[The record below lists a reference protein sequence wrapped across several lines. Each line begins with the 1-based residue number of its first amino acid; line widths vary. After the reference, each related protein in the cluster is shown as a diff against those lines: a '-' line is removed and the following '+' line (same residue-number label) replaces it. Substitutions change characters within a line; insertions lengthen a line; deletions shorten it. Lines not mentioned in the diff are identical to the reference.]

1 MDNIALP
8 MMPPARAP
16 RPHGARR
23 IALVGN
29 PNSGK
34 TALFNRLTG
43 LRAKSSNFPGTT
55 LECRVADLKTNAGEI
70 SLLDLPGLYSLEGG
84 EMEEELAAS
93 IIKGH
98 HPGTPAPDAV
108 VAVLDATNLPRQLY
122 LASQVRE
129 LGLPMV
135 ICVTQMD
142 LARAQGIEI
151 HKETLAQELGAPV
164 VLTSARSGDGVDTLE
179 REINRLAALKE
190 PQADPFAGELTCR
203 VACAGCTACP
213 TARRHQWAA
222 QTGAKAQSAP
232 PSEMAALWTDRADRV
247 LTHPWLGVGAFA
259 LIMAGLFMAL
269 FQLASWPMDAI
280 DSAFGW
286 LAAKAVAALP
296 SGDFADFVGSGLIG
310 GVGSVLVF
318 LPQICI
324 LFFLLSLLED
334 TGYLARAAFVMDR
347 LMQKVGLPG
356 RAFVPMLSAH
366 ACAIP
371 AIMST
376 RILPNRRDRLV
387 TMLVIPLL
395 TCSARLPVYAMVA
408 ALLFRDNAAMGG
420 LVFTG
425 AYALGIIAALV
436 MAFVFR
442 HTLLKG
448 TPRDLLIE
456 LPAYKA
462 PSLRSALLTTWDR
475 GLVFLKQAGTVILLI
490 CVVLWVA
497 KTYPKLDD
505 AQVPHTM
512 VDAGHK
518 QAAMQWSQ
526 LEQDLAVPGLDEAK
540 QKELE
545 SEREALAA
553 PYRFRHT
560 ALGRLGH
567 AVQPAFAPL
576 GFDDKISV
584 GILASFAAREVIVST
599 LGMVTGQGEEADQE
613 KLTEALR
620 HEKRPDGTLLFNTA
634 TCLSLL
640 VFFVLA
646 MQCLPTQ
653 AITRRESGSWKWAAF
668 QLAYMTVLAYGAA
681 FVTYRLALWAG
692 G

>member
-8 MMPPARAP
+8 MMPPPRQP
-16 RPHGARR
+16 RPNGARR

-55 LECRVADLKTNAGEI
+55 LECRSAEFDAESGPLT
-70 SLLDLPGLYSLEGG
+70 LLDLPGLYSLEGG
-84 EMEEELAAS
+84 EMEEELAAG

-98 HPGTPAPDAV
+98 HPGTQRPDAV

-151 HKETLAQELGAPV
+151 LKETLAQELGAPV
-164 VLTSARSGDGVDTLE
+164 VLTSARSGEGINALTH
-179 REINRLAALKE
+179 EINRLAAAKE
-190 PQADPFAGELTCR
+190 AQAADPFAGELACR
-203 VACAGCTACP
+203 VACAGCTTCP
-213 TARRHQWAA
+213 AARRHQWAA

-232 PSEMAALWTDRADRV
+232 EVAPAVWVDRV
-247 LTHPWLGVGAFA
+247 DSILTHPWLGIGAFA
-259 LIMAGLFMAL
+259 LTMAVLFMAL
-269 FQLASWPMDAI
+269 FWLAKWPMDWISAAI
-280 DSAFGW
+280 GW
-286 LAAKAVAALP
+286 LGGWVSAHLP
-296 SGDFADFVGSGLIG
+296 AGDFNDFVSSGVIN

-347 LMQKVGLPG
+347 LMQKFGLPG

-371 AIMST
+371 AIMAT
-376 RILPNRRDRLV
+376 RTLPNRRDRLITV
-387 TMLVIPLL
+387 LVIPLF

-408 ALLFRDNAAMGG
+408 ALLFHDRPELGG
-420 LVFTG
+420 LVFAG
-425 AYALGIIAALV
+425 AYGLGIVAALT

-456 LPAYKA
+456 LPTYKL

-490 CVVLWVA
+490 SVILWAA
-497 KTYPKLDD
+497 KTYPKMPE
-505 AQVPHTM
+505 AQVAQSLT
-512 VDAGHK
+512 
-518 QAAMQWSQ
+518 QAEAAKIA
-526 LEQDLAVPGLDEAK
+526 DLDL
-540 QKELE
+540 Q
-545 SEREALAA
+545 LAA
-553 PYRFRHT
+553 PNLAPDQQAACEAEKDAIAAPHRFRHT
-560 ALGRLGH
+560 VLGRVGH
-567 AVQPAFAPL
+567 AVQPVFAPL
-576 GFDDKISV
+576 GFNEKISV
-584 GILASFAAREVIVST
+584 GVLASFAAREVVVST
-599 LGMVTGQGEEADQE
+599 LGIVTGVGEGTDHDT
-613 KLTEALR
+613 LFDALAK
-620 HEKRPDGTLLFNTA
+620 EKRPDGTKLFDTA

-646 MQCLPTQ
+646 MQCLATQ
-653 AITRRESGSWKWAAF
+653 AITRRETGSWKWAAL
-668 QLAYMTVLAYGAA
+668 QLGYMTTLAWGAA
-681 FVTYRLALWAG
+681 FVVYHAALWLG
-692 G
+692 H

>member
-8 MMPPARAP
+8 MMPPPRQP
-16 RPHGARR
+16 RPHGARC

-55 LECRVADLKTNAGEI
+55 LECRSAELDTASGKIT
-70 SLLDLPGLYSLEGG
+70 LLDLPGLYSLEGG
-84 EMEEELAAS
+84 ESEEELAAG

-98 HPGTPAPDAV
+98 HPGTQRPDAV
-108 VAVLDATNLPRQLY
+108 VAVLDGTNLPRQLY

-135 ICVTQMD
+135 IAVTQMD
-142 LARAQGIEI
+142 LARAQGIAI
-151 HKETLAQELGAPV
+151 LKETLAQELGAPV
-164 VLTSARSGDGVDTLE
+164 VLTSARAGEGIQALE
-179 REINRLAALKE
+179 HEIARLGSTEESQDHA
-190 PQADPFAGELTCR
+190 ADPFADELACR
-203 VACAGCTACP
+203 VACAGCTTCP

-222 QTGAKAQSAP
+222 QTGAKTQSAP
-232 PSEMAALWTDRADRV
+232 EVAPGIWTDRADRV

-259 LIMAGLFMAL
+259 LIMAGLFTAL
-269 FQLASWPMDAI
+269 FWLASWPMDWI
-280 DSAFGW
+280 DAGFGW
-286 LAAKAVAALP
+286 LGDQAEDRLP
-296 SGDFADFVGSGLIG
+296 VGDFADFITSGLIG

-347 LMQKVGLPG
+347 MMQKVGLPG

-371 AIMST
+371 AIMAT
-376 RILPNRRDRLV
+376 RALPNRRDRLI

-408 ALLFRDNAAMGG
+408 GLLFYDRPFMGG

-425 AYALGIIAALV
+425 AYALGIVSALGA
-436 MAFVFR
+436 AFVLR
-442 HTLLKG
+442 HTILKG
-448 TPRDLLIE
+448 EPRDLLIE
-456 LPAYKA
+456 LPAYKT

-475 GLVFLKQAGTVILLI
+475 ALVFLKQAGTVILLI
-490 CVVLWVA
+490 TVVLWAA
-497 KTYPKLDD
+497 KTYPKLPAEQVAEKMTRIETAQTADLERQLADPVLDD
-505 AQVPHTM
+505 AKK
-512 VDAGHK
+512 A
-518 QAAMQWSQ
+518 
-526 LEQDLAVPGLDEAK
+526 
-540 QKELE
+540 ELE
-545 SEREALAA
+545 HSKDAITAA
-553 PYRFRHT
+553 CNYRHSI
-560 ALGRLGH
+560 LGRVGH
-567 AVQPAFAPL
+567 AVQPVFAPL

-584 GILASFAAREVIVST
+584 GVLASFAAREVIIST
-599 LGMVTGQGEEADQE
+599 LGIVMGVGEDADDNT
-613 KLTEALR
+613 LREALA
-620 HEKRPDGTLLFNTA
+620 HEKRPDGSPLFNTA

-653 AITRRESGSWKWAAF
+653 AITRRESGSWKWAAL
-668 QLAYMTVLAYGAA
+668 QLVYMSVLAWTAA
-681 FVTYRLALWAG
+681 FAVYHIALWLSR
-692 G
+692 